1 MTKQMIETAQAPAA
15 IGCYSQAVQ
24 CGKTIYLSGQIGL
37 NPQTMQLEEGIDAQ
51 IRRVLENLK
60 AVCLAAGSTLS
71 DLAKLNVY
79 LLDLAHFSLVNEIMA
94 TFFSAPYPA
103 RALVGVAALPRGALV
118 EIDAVLV
125 LA

>member
-1 MTKQMIETAQAPAA
+1 MTKQIIDTTQAPAA

-51 IRRVLENLK
+51 IRQVLENLK
-60 AVCLAAGSTLS
+60 AVCLAAGGSLS

-79 LLDLAHFSLVNEIMA
+79 LLDLAHFSLVNETMA

-103 RALVGVAALPRGALV
+103 RALVGVAALPRGALI

-125 LA
+125 LE

>member
-1 MTKQMIETAQAPAA
+1 MIETAQAPAA

-24 CGKTIYLSGQIGL
+24 FGKTIYLSGQIGL

-60 AVCLAAGSTLS
+60 AVCLAAGGTLS

-94 TFFSAPYPA
+94 TFFSPPYPA
-103 RALVGVAALPRGALV
+103 RALVGVAALPRGALI